1 MKKLI
6 LVSVLSAFSFTA
18 AAAHACDGMKG
29 HDKSADTKTQA
40 KKPEKKTDATK
51 SDQKS

>member
-1 MKKLI
+1 MKKFI
-6 LVSVLSAFSFTA
+6 LVSVLSAFGFTA

-29 HDKSADTKTQA
+29 HEKSADTKTQA
-40 KKPEKKTDATK
+40 KKEKKTDATK

>member
-1 MKKLI
+1 MKKFI
-6 LVSVLSAFSFTA
+6 LVSVLSAFGFTA

-29 HDKSADTKTQA
+29 HEKSADTKTQA
-40 KKPEKKTDATK
+40 KKEKKADSTK